1 MKFKRWLIALL
12 GVFAMALTGVG
23 LSTFT
28 YAKDSFGFVT
38 NLKPVCYIKE
48 TGAYYPSVESAIR
61 AASTNTAERNSK
73 DLQDTIYVIPGA
85 HPTMYKSATLSANDQ
100 LILPYQDETY
110 EDTGRTATLGTFADV
125 NPGNGRDPKLLVSR
139 LTLAPGV
146 SLTIS
151 KGADL
156 FIGGMLGTGPQSPTG
171 HVAGS
176 YTEILMSANSRIEN
190 YGTIENYGYIKT
202 TGNDNG
208 AYVREHAGAEIY
220 LPMVIYDY
228 RGGTY
233 TSKANSDG
241 VMPFTQFDIP
251 TIQVYHRVDF
261 EARLWGFVTM
271 QASSTVFSS
280 KPIVIGY
287 GNDKCLFCLSSGYL
301 SMHYR
306 PKNTKYYTKDTG
318 DQIKSMDSV
327 NKTEV
332 RISGDIALKS
342 LQVSIKVI
350 ISVTVDTATMDCSF
364 CHKFDIHIDSGT
376 TTLGNRL
383 KFLPGSMVYVHE
395 GATLVADNRV
405 SFYKS
410 YYPNNAYVPYYS
422 TKIEGATSTLTV
434 DGTAYLNS
442 AFGGIILANA
452 SKGRIITGSGF
463 SAVNRTVEATN
474 LTSDTILGVPTH
486 TLVTENHDEP
496 ALIFKVQ
503 KEADDATDTGFTYV
517 NFGEVAPAAS
527 STYYSTSLDQG
538 AGYGWCASGDL
549 RYGVSF
555 QLNDAGLPGSVT
567 NPNASLTSFTL
578 ASEDTVLTPLVC
590 SDARYQC
597 TGFYYDAE
605 CTVPLPSNDG
615 GKTYVFSPGTALNHV
630 GNYNHVKIYAT
641 WLYSEV
647 GFYTVTESYLTK
659 EGNEAKT
666 TTIGSNKFPVGK
678 NYTLHGALE
687 QFYTSSVGTN
697 FVKVVEYPFTGYEV
711 KVKNGA
717 TITVDTD
724 GNSTG
729 DKVKDWVLD
738 TSGFADG
745 TEITITAIQT
755 PVVNSYK
762 FAFKS
767 GYSTSL
773 SNGSGPTSIEVS
785 SPSINNT
792 KLRFTYTWLSGNT
805 DRLEITESN
814 GATAKYQNVCSAKY
828 GGNATITC
836 EIKVEDVVSESN
848 IINVGKISL
857 TTSNIY
863 CAGYR
868 R

>member
-38 NLKPVCYIKE
+38 NLEPVCYIKE
-48 TGAYYPSVESAIR
+48 TGVRYPSVESAIR

-85 HPTMYKSATLSANDQ
+85 HPTMYKSATLLAKDQ

-110 EDTGRTATLGTFADV
+110 EDTGRTATLSTFADV
-125 NPGNGRDPKLLVSR
+125 NPGNERDPKLLVSR

-190 YGTIENYGYIKT
+190 YGIIKNYGYIKT

-208 AYVREHAGAEIY
+208 AYVREHSGAEIY

-233 TSKANSDG
+233 TNEANSKN

-251 TIQVYHRVDF
+251 TIQVFHRVDF
-261 EARLWGFVTM
+261 EARLKGFVTM

-280 KPIVIGY
+280 EPIVIGY
-287 GNDKCLFCLSSGYL
+287 GNDTCLFCLSSGYL

-350 ISVTVDTATMDCSF
+350 ISVTVDTAKMDCSF
-364 CHKFDIHIDSGT
+364 CHKFDIHIDSGKT
-376 TTLGNRL
+376 ILGKPL

-395 GATLVADNRV
+395 GAILEVKNRV

-410 YYPNNAYVPYYS
+410 YYPNNAYVPAYS
-422 TKIEGATSTLTV
+422 TKIEGASSTLKV
-434 DGTAYLNS
+434 DGTAHLNS
-442 AFGGIILANA
+442 AFGGTILANA
-452 SKGRIITGSGF
+452 EKGRIITGKDF
-463 SAVNRTVEATN
+463 KATNTTMEAIN
-474 LTSDTILGVPTH
+474 LTSNNALSH
-486 TLVTENHDEP
+486 TLDTENHDEP
-496 ALIFKVQ
+496 ALIFRVQ
-503 KEADDATDTGFTYV
+503 KEADATDTGFTYV
-517 NFGEVAPAAS
+517 NFDEVSPAAS
-527 STYYSTSLDQG
+527 STYCSTSLGQG
-538 AGYGWCASGDL
+538 AGYGWCLLGDL
-549 RYGVSF
+549 RYGVRF
-555 QLNDAGLPGSVT
+555 VLNDAELPGTVT
-567 NPNASLTSFTL
+567 NPNTGLTSFTL
-578 ASEDTVLTPLVC
+578 ASENTVLTPLVC
-590 SDARYQC
+590 SDARYKC

-605 CTVPLPSNDG
+605 CTVPLLSNDG
-615 GKTYVFSPGTALNHV
+615 GKTYEFSPTTAVDHV

-641 WLYSEV
+641 WLRSEV
-647 GFYTVTESYLTK
+647 GFYTVMKSYLTK

-666 TTIGSNKFPVGK
+666 TTEKYDGTVGED
-678 NYTLHGALE
+678 YDLRGPTEPFFIYSASGA
-687 QFYTSSVGTN
+687 T
-697 FVKVVEYPFTGYEV
+697 
-711 KVKNGA
+711 A
-717 TITVDTD
+717 TITDYLFDSYTVQVNDGTPITVGTD
-724 GNSTG
+724 GNSAEG
-729 DKVKDWVLD
+729 EVKNWVLD
-738 TSGFADG
+738 SSKFVNG
-745 TEITITAIQT
+745 TVVTIKAKQPKT
-755 PVVNSYK
+755 PTNLTMSV
-762 FAFKS
+762 
-767 GYSTSL
+767 SL
-773 SNGSGPTSIEVS
+773 SRKKLDRDTYNANDNKATVTISNGSS
-785 SPSINNT
+785 S
-792 KLRFTYTWLSGNT
+792 RFAFDYDWSG
-805 DRLEITESN
+805 TESFPVTQVTGSPN
-814 GATAKYQNVCSAKY
+814 QATYKFTGNVSRWDMSTTDGPVACKITVMVDGETQNPAVQSSSSVSYQYY
-828 GGNATITC
+828 GW
-836 EIKVEDVVSESN
+836 
-848 IINVGKISL
+848 
-857 TTSNIY
+857 
-863 CAGYR
+863 
-868 R
+868 